1 MYYNKIKYLR
11 DGPIIARGVSRK
23 VCQNNLPPRGQDENT
38 LVRFGVDTAG
48 IASFA
53 HHIGGI
59 LPTILWFRS
68 RANTGSHDTGDD
80 N

>member
-1 MYYNKIKYLR
+1 MHYNKIKYLR
-11 DGPIIARGVSRK
+11 DGLIIARGVSKK
-23 VCQNNLPPRGQDENT
+23 VCQNNLPPRGKDENT
-38 LVRFGVDTAG
+38 RVRFGANTSG

-59 LPTILWFRS
+59 LQTILWIRS